1 MVCGNALSCL
11 RVRVVYIWVLECD
24 FMTLVFAYPKA
35 VVCDLPN
42 LGVKKRLALNTLSKS
57 KGRCWL

>member
-11 RVRVVYIWVLECD
+11 RVLVVYIWVLERD

-35 VVCDLPN
+35 VVCDLTQSW
-42 LGVKKRLALNTLSKS
+42 REEEARFEYTI
-57 KGRCWL
+57 